1 MRIYLVGYMG
11 CGKSTIGRKV
21 ADLMGICFIDL
32 DKYIEE
38 RYFKTV
44 PAIFAEEGEKAFRE
58 KERASLIE
66 VSQFEDVVVG
76 TGGGAPC
83 FYDNMEVMNSH
94 GITIYISPDTEVL
107 AGRLIKS
114 KTERPLIVGK
124 SREEL
129 ILFIEEA
136 LKKRTPFYERAKII
150 IRGEN
155 NLDPQLVIEK
165 IKSLLE
171 RNLHTTPLLKIIDE
185 GFIENSNH

>member
-21 ADLMGICFIDL
+21 AEILGISFVDL

-38 RYFKTV
+38 RYFKSV
-44 PAIFAEEGEKAFRE
+44 PAIFAEEGEERFRE
-58 KERASLIE
+58 KERISLLE
-66 VSQFEDVVVG
+66 VSQFENIVVG

-83 FYDNMEVMNSH
+83 FFDNMEVMNSN
-94 GITIYISPDTEVL
+94 GVTVYIAPDTEVL
-107 AGRLIKS
+107 ATRLLKS

-129 ILFIEEA
+129 IAFIEDA
-136 LKKRTPFYERAKII
+136 LMKRAPYYEQAKII

-155 NLDPQLVIEK
+155 NLDPQLVIDK
-165 IKSLLE
+165 IQ
-171 RNLHTTPLLKIIDE
+171 KI
-185 GFIENSNH
+185 

>member
-21 ADLMGICFIDL
+21 ADLLEICFIDL

-44 PAIFAEEGEKAFRE
+44 PAIFAEEGEGSFRE
-58 KERASLIE
+58 KERSSLLE

-83 FYDNMEVMNSH
+83 FFDNMEVMNNN
-94 GITIYISPDTEVL
+94 GVTIYIAPDTEVL
-107 AGRLIKS
+107 ASRILKS

-129 ILFIEEA
+129 ISFINDN
-136 LKKRTPFYERAKII
+136 LQKRAPFYEKAKII

-155 NLDPQLVIEK
+155 NLDPQLVIDK
-165 IKSLLE
+165 IRKLDMKDS
-171 RNLHTTPLLKIIDE
+171 
-185 GFIENSNH
+185 